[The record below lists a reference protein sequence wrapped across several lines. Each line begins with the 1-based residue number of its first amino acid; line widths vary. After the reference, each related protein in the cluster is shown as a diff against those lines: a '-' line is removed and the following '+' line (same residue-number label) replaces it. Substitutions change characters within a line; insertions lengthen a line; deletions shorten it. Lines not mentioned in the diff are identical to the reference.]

1 MIRSTAIRLSL
12 SAAACL
18 LLASPALA
26 ANGPVEVTASTL
38 NVRDR
43 AWGSIIGQASR
54 GQRFMSGAERGGW
67 VAIDFG
73 GRQAFVSAQHVRE
86 VRAEAVEVSA
96 SALNVRSGPSTRNGK
111 LGLVQ
116 RGQRYV
122 LLSEQGGWARIQLDG
137 RAGWASLDYL
147 RKLGGLTGGVL
158 RTSGSSA
165 PPASLP
171 RPTPLTPAPIT
182 PGPAPVGGGL
192 SGAYQGLTY
201 IGAQIP
207 RAGLYNSILRRAEPY
222 GATVQHQSMS
232 FVRGKV
238 SHFGGPNDR
247 GVTATETGA
256 ITLENLRALNNPL
269 NPSPDRLRRQPESY
283 YYVAMRWD
291 YRPVSKA
298 SWRNLR
304 ILVTNPANGR
314 SIVVRPV
321 DWGPHTRTGRII
333 DLSPQSLV
341 DLGLTTDQEAL
352 VAFAK
357 PGAALGPVR

>member
-1 MIRSTAIRLSL
+1 MTSSRLL
-12 SAAACL
+12 LFAFAL

-26 ANGPVEVTASTL
+26 ANGPVEVRASTL
-38 NVRDR
+38 NVRTR
-43 AWGSIIGQASR
+43 AWGSIVGQATR

-67 VAIDFG
+67 VAIDFA
-73 GRQAFVSAQHVRE
+73 GRRAFVSAQYVRE
-86 VRAEAVEVSA
+86 VRAEAVEVTA
-96 SALNVRSGPSTRNGK
+96 SALNVRQGPSTREAK
-111 LGLVQ
+111 IGLIR

-122 LLSEQGGWARIQLDG
+122 VLAERGGWAQIQLD
-137 RAGWASLDYL
+137 RRTGWASLGYL

-158 RTSGSSA
+158 RTPGSSA
-165 PPASLP
+165 PPASVP
-171 RPTPLTPAPIT
+171 RPTPITPAPT
-182 PGPAPVGGGL
+182 PAGPGL

-201 IGAQIP
+201 LGAQIP
-207 RAGLYNSILRRAEPY
+207 RAGVYNSILRRSEPY
-222 GATVQHQSMS
+222 GNTVQHQGMS

-247 GVTATETGA
+247 GVTASETGA

-269 NPSPDRLRRQPESY
+269 NPSADRLRRQPENY

-291 YRPVSKA
+291 YRPVSKR

-321 DWGPHTRTGRII
+321 DWGPHTRTRRII
-333 DLSPQSLV
+333 DLSPQALV
-341 DLGLTTDQEAL
+341 DLGMRTDQEAL

-357 PGAALGPVR
+357 PGAPLGPVR